1 MKRFTGYFRSRD
13 IFFLGSK
20 DVPYV
25 NSLHSFTCC
34 VLAYLCKRFRKCE
47 NFLSFTSLPTE
58 IFELPGTGHN
68 CYSSQHMFT
77 TAQSY
82 IHRIVDIIHIPPL
95 SILSMDSVFLFSHLH
110 FPIPTSTAPTIP
122 HPPKTPN
129 RTPVPT
135 FISANPLD
143 RPMLAV
149 RRKKMVT
156 LSSTKADT
164 KAMVN
169 TQKLSNHSVPFPKL
183 GYEQLEPSTPYRIKV
198 AEVEATTS
206 LFLPLRSPFAVCSPK
221 LSTKHYPLHAS
232 PPLPSFRQSPHP
244 GSPFTL
250 YTQPLVPLHLTEMP
264 GNPRCLATPDAPMR
278 AMPGNPR
285 CLVLPDAPT

>member
-13 IFFLGSK
+13 IFFFGSK
-20 DVPYV
+20 DVPHV

-77 TAQSY
+77 TVQSY

-169 TQKLSNHSVPFPKL
+169 TQNCPITLCPSRNSVTNNWSHPHPIESKS
-183 GYEQLEPSTPYRIKV
+183 QRWKQQHPSSFHLDR
-198 AEVEATTS
+198 
-206 LFLPLRSPFAVCSPK
+206 
-221 LSTKHYPLHAS
+221 
-232 PPLPSFRQSPHP
+232 PSQSVRQS
-244 GSPFTL
+244 
-250 YTQPLVPLHLTEMP
+250 
-264 GNPRCLATPDAPMR
+264 
-278 AMPGNPR
+278 
-285 CLVLPDAPT
+285 